1 MHSSCSKVPE
11 KIIVH
16 ACFLSASVRY
26 EDLLAMQYNTYT
38 YIALITCT
46 CTLLYVDAGIGIFYY
61 MLGNIDPRYRSNLHV
76 IQLLC
81 VVPTPLLKK
90 YGINEI
96 LEPFMTDIKDLES
109 VSAHVIHKLCFI

>member
-1 MHSSCSKVPE
+1 MWMPVS
-11 KIIVH
+11 
-16 ACFLSASVRY
+16 
-26 EDLLAMQYNTYT
+26 
-38 YIALITCT
+38 
-46 CTLLYVDAGIGIFYY
+46 IFYY

-109 VSAHVIHKLCFI
+109 VSACVIHKYFAFKLYRMLVYLSKLMGK